1 MHYIGQFGLGVGLNT
16 VVFIVFLLKM
26 DVAPINATL
35 IVCHTWDIDDPVT
48 RIEIALGLNLRAAIW
63 LFFFNYGL
71 GRAWKMQKTRHC
83 WRCCKPLLKRD
94 RIHLC
99 IFSDSLILSLSSF
112 ENHKKC
118 HTLKWSKK
126 MHFHH
131 YNNLGH
137 FQTLVCIFWIW
148 SSVKLWKN
156 QFFPDKKR
164 RRLRVKRSYSCSTKD
179 EVTCLTSLIIS
190 V

>member
-126 MHFHH
+126 CIFIIIIIWVIFKPWFASFEFDSCEKI
-131 YNNLGH
+131 NS
-137 FQTLVCIFWIW
+137 FQT
-148 SSVKLWKN
+148 
-156 QFFPDKKR
+156 KK
-164 RRLRVKRSYSCSTKD
+164 
-179 EVTCLTSLIIS
+179 EEG
-190 V
+190 

>member
-126 MHFHH
+126 CIFIIKIIWVIFKPWFASFDLLWSCEKI
-131 YNNLGH
+131 NS
-137 FQTLVCIFWIW
+137 FQT
-148 SSVKLWKN
+148 
-156 QFFPDKKR
+156 KK
-164 RRLRVKRSYSCSTKD
+164 
-179 EVTCLTSLIIS
+179 EEG
-190 V
+190 